1 MAFAKGRNNLQ
12 ADIEDSLEQMRSLVN
27 ILHSFFSDEIERK
40 KNDVKTLIEDNKNE
54 DVDVVESMVKYHK
67 EEVAFWEDFFKE
79 TLESL
84 LIKIYSIAEF
94 CMEQILLERM
104 GYKRK
109 DALREYKKDQQPT
122 ENVSDI
128 EKYFYVLKKSKNL
141 TIERITDL
149 WTDYASFHEKRKNIV
164 HMKDSEKNI
173 DVNIDY
179 IMSNINQIAK
189 LLNVLEKETRS

>member
-1 MAFAKGRNNLQ
+1 MAFAKGRNNMQ
-12 ADIEDSLEQMRSLVN
+12 AYIEDSLEQMRSLVN
-27 ILHSFFSDEIERK
+27 ILHSFFSDKIERK
-40 KNDVKTLIEDNKNE
+40 KNKVKSLIEDCKNE
-54 DVDVVESMVKYHK
+54 DVDVVESMVEYHK
-67 EEVAFWEDFFKE
+67 EEIAFWEDFFKE

>member
-1 MAFAKGRNNLQ
+1 MAFAKGRNNMQ
-12 ADIEDSLEQMRSLVN
+12 AYIEDSLEQMRSLVN
-27 ILHSFFSDEIERK
+27 ILHSFFSDKIERK
-40 KNDVKTLIEDNKNE
+40 KNKVKSLIEDCKNE
-54 DVDVVESMVKYHK
+54 DVDVVESMVEYHK
-67 EEVAFWEDFFKE
+67 EEIAFWEDFFKE

-94 CMEQILLERM
+94 CMEQILLKRI

-109 DALREYKKDQQPT
+109 DALKEYKKDQQPT

>member
-1 MAFAKGRNNLQ
+1 MAFAKGRNNMQ
-12 ADIEDSLEQMRSLVN
+12 AYIEDSLEQIQSLVVVM
-27 ILHSFFSDEIERK
+27 HSFFSDEIERK
-40 KNDVKTLIEDNKNE
+40 KNDVKTIIEDNKNE
-54 DVDVVESMVKYHK
+54 DVYAVERMIKYHEK
-67 EEVAFWEDFFKE
+67 EVALWDDFFIE
-79 TLESL
+79 TLEL
-84 LIKIYSIAEF
+84 LLSKIYSIAEF
-94 CMEQILLERM
+94 CIEQILLKRI

-109 DALREYKKDQQPT
+109 DALKEYKQDQQPA

-164 HMKDSEKNI
+164 HMKDSEENI

>member
-12 ADIEDSLEQMRSLVN
+12 ANIEDSLEQIRSLVN
-27 ILHSFFSDEIERK
+27 ILHSFFSDKIERK
-40 KNDVKTLIEDNKNE
+40 KNKVKSLIEDYKNE
-54 DVDVVESMVKYHK
+54 DVDVVESMVEYHK

-94 CMEQILLERM
+94 CMELILLERM

-109 DALREYKKDQQPT
+109 DALKEYKKDQQPT

-141 TIERITDL
+141 TIEKITDL

-164 HMKDSEKNI
+164 HMKKLKNET
-173 DVNIDY
+173 DLDIDY
-179 IMSNINQIAK
+179 IKSNMEQISYF
-189 LLNVLEKETRS
+189 LHNLEKETRL

>member
-1 MAFAKGRNNLQ
+1 MAFAKGRNNMQ
-12 ADIEDSLEQMRSLVN
+12 AYIEDSLEQMRSLVN
-27 ILHSFFSDEIERK
+27 ILHSFFSDKIERK
-40 KNDVKTLIEDNKNE
+40 KNKVKSLIEDCKNE
-54 DVDVVESMVKYHK
+54 DVDVVESMVEYHK
-67 EEVAFWEDFFKE
+67 EEIAFWEDFFKE

-94 CMEQILLERM
+94 CMEQILLKRI

-109 DALREYKKDQQPT
+109 DALKEYKQDQQPK

-149 WTDYASFHEKRKNIV
+149 WTDYASFHEKGKNIV
-164 HMKDSEKNI
+164 HTKDSEKNI

>member
-1 MAFAKGRNNLQ
+1 
-12 ADIEDSLEQMRSLVN
+12 
-27 ILHSFFSDEIERK
+27 
-40 KNDVKTLIEDNKNE
+40 
-54 DVDVVESMVKYHK
+54 
-67 EEVAFWEDFFKE
+67 
-79 TLESL
+79 
-84 LIKIYSIAEF
+84 
-94 CMEQILLERM
+94 M

-164 HMKDSEKNI
+164 HMKESEKNI

>member
-1 MAFAKGRNNLQ
+1 MAFAKGRNNMQ
-12 ADIEDSLEQMRSLVN
+12 AYIEDSLEQMRSLVN
-27 ILHSFFSDEIERK
+27 ILHSFFSDKIERK
-40 KNDVKTLIEDNKNE
+40 KNKVKSLIEDCKNE
-54 DVDVVESMVKYHK
+54 DVDVVESMVEYHK
-67 EEVAFWEDFFKE
+67 EEIVFWEDFFKE

-94 CMEQILLERM
+94 CMEQILLKRI

-109 DALREYKKDQQPT
+109 DALKEYKKDQQPT